1 MVYPLFMVCSSSVL
15 SAKLVDCAKGTAT
28 LKSLPLL
35 CLCFGWGDVHIIAVS
50 KLQRKWFNPVV
61 SSGMDQT
68 TLKALGTFACR
79 HTQRHVQKP
88 AHVRKPAQKWVSL
101 SSYSPT
107 WWVLPC
113 YLQTPL
119 ILTLKSFFLQT
130 LHVCYR
136 HPLLLK
142 KGPTVRANLPS
153 YVIAGF

>member
-1 MVYPLFMVCSSSVL
+1 MLHYNILNNFAPADKKKGGRLLVYPLFMVCSSSVL

-88 AHVRKPAQKWVSL
+88 AHVRKPAQK
-101 SSYSPT
+101 
-107 WWVLPC
+107 
-113 YLQTPL
+113 
-119 ILTLKSFFLQT
+119 
-130 LHVCYR
+130 
-136 HPLLLK
+136 
-142 KGPTVRANLPS
+142 
-153 YVIAGF
+153 